1 MSAVPP
7 VSADPVS
14 IVIVGAGFGGLG
26 MAIRLRQAGIT
37 EFVILEKAAA
47 IGGVWRDNTYPGA
60 ACDVPSHLYSFSF
73 ERRYQW
79 SRVYSGQA
87 DIARYMAHV
96 CDKHGLAA
104 HLRFNAELK
113 SARFDEERGVW
124 DIETTGGQRLRA
136 SILITATGQL
146 NRPLYPDIPGLQDF
160 RGKLFHSSR
169 WAHDYDLRDRR
180 VAVIGT
186 GASAIQFV
194 PQIAKQVAQLHL
206 FQRSPAYVMP
216 KLDHRLSR
224 FQHRLFDAVPFLYS
238 VARSAVYSLFEF
250 LGIGFVRW
258 RPLLVPFR
266 AIALWHMRR
275 SVKDPELRRK
285 LTPDY
290 SIGCKRVLFAND
302 YFAALAR
309 PNVNVVTD
317 GIASI
322 GAHEIVTKNGVRHT
336 VDAIILGTG
345 FAANELLAP
354 MEISGRGGLRLQ
366 DAWRAGPEAYLGIT
380 VAGFPNLFMIYG
392 PNTNLGHNSILYML
406 ESQFRY
412 VLQAVQR
419 LRHQPGTA
427 LDVKPEV
434 QARFNRQLQDELGRT
449 VWNDGCHSWYMNDSG
464 RIVNNWSGFT
474 FEYRRLTRSFNPG
487 DYVVLS
493 GATS

>member
-1 MSAVPP
+1 MNAQQSSVER
-7 VSADPVS
+7 VS

-37 EFVILEKAAA
+37 DFVILEKAGA

-87 DIARYMAHV
+87 DIARYMTHLGE
-96 CDKHGLAA
+96 KYGLGT
-104 HLRFNAELK
+104 HLRFNAELE
-113 SARFDEERGVW
+113 SARFDEAAGLWE
-124 DIETTGGQRLRA
+124 IETAGGQRLRA

-146 NRPLYPDIPGLQDF
+146 NRPHSPDIPGLQDF
-160 RGKLFHSSR
+160 RGRLFHSSR
-169 WAHDYDLRDRR
+169 WAHDYDLSGKR

-194 PQIAKQVAQLHL
+194 PQIAPRVAQLHL
-206 FQRSPAYVMP
+206 FQRSAAYVMP
-216 KLDHRLSR
+216 KLDHRVSR
-224 FQHRLFDAVPFLYS
+224 FQNQLFESMPFLYS
-238 VARSAVYSLFEF
+238 IARSAVYGAFEF

-258 RPLLVPFR
+258 RPLLGPFR
-266 AIALWHMRR
+266 AVALWHMRR

-290 SIGCKRVLFAND
+290 PIGCKRVLFAND
-302 YFAALAR
+302 YYPALAR
-309 PNVNVVTD
+309 SNVEVVTK
-317 GIASI
+317 GIAGI
-322 GAHEIVTKNGVRHT
+322 GEHEIRLEDGTRRE

-354 MEISGRGGLRLQ
+354 MEITGRSGLRLK
-366 DAWRAGPEAYLGIT
+366 DAWTAGPEAYLGIT
-380 VAGFPNLFMIYG
+380 VAGFPNLFMLYG

-419 LRHQPGTA
+419 LRAQPGA
-427 LDVKPEV
+427 AVDVKPEV
-434 QARFNRQLQDELGRT
+434 QARFNQKLQAELGAT
-449 VWNDGCHSWYMNDSG
+449 VWSDGCRSWYMNDKG

-474 FEYRRLTRSFNPG
+474 FEYRRLTRTFDMG
-487 DYVVLS
+487 DYLVLP
-493 GATS
+493 GAAR

>member
-1 MSAVPP
+1 MSAV
-7 VSADPVS
+7 SASSTEQVS
-14 IVIVGAGFGGLG
+14 ILIVGAGFGGLG

-37 EFVILEKAAA
+37 DFVILEKAAA

-73 ERRYQW
+73 ARRYQW

-87 DIARYMAHV
+87 DIARYLAQL
-96 CDKHGLAA
+96 CEKHGLAT
-104 HLRFNAELK
+104 HLRFNKELR
-113 SARFDEERGVW
+113 SARFDEDSGLWE
-124 DIETTGGQRLRA
+124 IETAGGQRLRA
-136 SILITATGQL
+136 SMLITATGQL
-146 NRPLYPDIPGLQDF
+146 NRPHYPDIPGLQDF
-160 RGKLFHSSR
+160 RGKLFHSAR
-169 WAHDYDLRDRR
+169 WAHDYELGDKR

-194 PQIAKQVAQLHL
+194 PQIAPRVARLLL
-206 FQRSPAYVMP
+206 FQRSAAYVMP
-216 KLDHRLSR
+216 KLDHSLSR
-224 FQHRLFDAVPFLYS
+224 FQHRLFETVPVLYS
-238 VARSAVYSLFEF
+238 VARGAVYAVFEF

-266 AIALWHMRR
+266 AVALWNLRR
-275 SVKDPELRRK
+275 SVKDPVLRRK

-302 YFAALAR
+302 YYPALAR
-309 PNVNVVTD
+309 DNVTVVTE
-317 GIASI
+317 GIAEVGEHDI
-322 GAHEIVTKNGVRHT
+322 LTQDGTRHA

-354 MEISGRGGLRLQ
+354 MEITGRAGRRLK

-380 VAGFPNLFMIYG
+380 VTGFPNLFMLYG

-419 LRHQPGTA
+419 LRAKPGSA
-427 LDVKPEV
+427 FDVKPEV
-434 QARFNRQLQDELGRT
+434 QARFNRRLQNDLGRT
-449 VWNDGCHSWYMNDSG
+449 VWNDGCRSWYMNEQG

-474 FEYRRLTRSFNPG
+474 FEYRRLTRTFNVADYLVLPG
-487 DYVVLS
+487 VAS
-493 GATS
+493 